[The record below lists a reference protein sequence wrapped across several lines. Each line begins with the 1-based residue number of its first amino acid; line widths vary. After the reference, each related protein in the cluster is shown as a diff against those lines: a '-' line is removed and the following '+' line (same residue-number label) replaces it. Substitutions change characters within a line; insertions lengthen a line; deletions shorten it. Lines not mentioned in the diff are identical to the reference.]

1 MSGYVQQVDLEPI
14 KESTVYVKKEMVH
27 FVKKDEFMARLNMY
41 QIEFNEKLN
50 QKATTKQLKT
60 VVKTVDEN
68 MDSIKSNFISRINS
82 V

>member
-1 MSGYVQQVDLEPI
+1 
-14 KESTVYVKKEMVH
+14 MVH

>member
-1 MSGYVQQVDLEPI
+1 MSAYVQKVDLEPI

-50 QKATTKQLKT
+50 
-60 VVKTVDEN
+60 
-68 MDSIKSNFISRINS
+68 
-82 V
+82 